1 MAIKAISLWQPWAS
15 LVANGLK
22 LYETRGWPT
31 KYRGVLAIHAA
42 KRPLCKQ
49 GKSLISHFNRS
60 FNLSIDGD
68 KLPLGAI
75 VALTDLTDC
84 LEMVSEA
91 NATDVPNSIIVE
103 SVSELERLLG
113 DWQPQRY
120 AWKLENVRAIEPIPC
135 LGKQKLFTVEII
147 TSDFSLTGG

>member
-1 MAIKAISLWQPWAS
+1 MQARKKLDLPSHVPFGRTQFAPTLWTKSVTVGAQSL
-15 LVANGLK
+15 
-22 LYETRGWPT
+22 
-31 KYRGVLAIHAA
+31 
-42 KRPLCKQ
+42 RPPIDWDIILTQ
-49 GKSLISHFNRS
+49 VP
-60 FNLSIDGD
+60 NLSIDGD

-84 LEMVSEA
+84 LEMVSETS
-91 NATDVPNSIIVE
+91 ATDVPNSIIIE
-103 SVSELERLLG
+103 SVSELERSLG

-147 TSDFSLTGG
+147 TPDFSLTGG

>member
-1 MAIKAISLWQPWAS
+1 LAIKAISLWQPWAS

-49 GKSLISHFNRS
+49 GKSLISHLNRA

-75 VALTDLTDC
+75 V
-84 LEMVSEA
+84 SF
-91 NATDVPNSIIVE
+91 
-103 SVSELERLLG
+103 
-113 DWQPQRY
+113 Y
-120 AWKLENVRAIEPIPC
+120 AFKLH
-135 LGKQKLFTVEII
+135 
-147 TSDFSLTGG
+147 

>member
-1 MAIKAISLWQPWAS
+1 M
-15 LVANGLK
+15 
-22 LYETRGWPT
+22 
-31 KYRGVLAIHAA
+31 
-42 KRPLCKQ
+42 
-49 GKSLISHFNRS
+49 ISHLNRA

-135 LGKQKLFTVEII
+135 LGKQKRLFGLCYAMDEGYKGWNPYRERHLAIFVNC
-147 TSDFSLTGG
+147 F

>member
-1 MAIKAISLWQPWAS
+1 MRRIAIFSLLSRFSP
-15 LVANGLK
+15 
-22 LYETRGWPT
+22 
-31 KYRGVLAIHAA
+31 KYF
-42 KRPLCKQ
+42 
-49 GKSLISHFNRS
+49 ISHLNRA
-60 FNLSIDGD
+60 FDLSIDGD

-75 VALTDLTDC
+75 VAFTDLTDC

-91 NATDVPNSIIVE
+91 NATDVPNSIIIE
-103 SVSELERLLG
+103 SVSELERSLG

-147 TSDFSLTGG
+147 APDFSLTGG

>member
-1 MAIKAISLWQPWAS
+1 M
-15 LVANGLK
+15 
-22 LYETRGWPT
+22 
-31 KYRGVLAIHAA
+31 LAIHAA

-49 GKSLISHFNRS
+49 GKSLISHLNRA

-147 TSDFSLTGG
+147 APDFSLTGG

>member
-1 MAIKAISLWQPWAS
+1 
-15 LVANGLK
+15 
-22 LYETRGWPT
+22 
-31 KYRGVLAIHAA
+31 VLAIHAA
-42 KRPLCKQ
+42 QRPLCKR
-49 GKSLISHFNRS
+49 GKSLISHLNRA
-60 FNLSIDGD
+60 FYLSIDGD

-91 NATDVPNSIIVE
+91 NATDVPNSIIIE

-135 LGKQKLFTVEII
+135 LGKQKLFTVEICP
-147 TSDFSLTGG
+147 